1 MSCYTEK
8 EIGCQAI
15 KVVINKPG
23 IKTSEL
29 IVNLIEIMKPDGEDM
44 EILKNRQDTKFS
56 QKVRNLVSH
65 KSLENEIIWIGEKD
79 RQWYPKNR

>member
-8 EIGCQAI
+8 EIGYQAI
-15 KVVINKPG
+15 EVVKKHPG

-29 IVNLIEIMKPDGEDM
+29 IIKLTEIMKPDGEDL
-44 EILKNRQDTKFS
+44 EILEKRKDTKFS

-65 KSLENEIIWIGEKD
+65 KSLENDIRWEGETD
-79 RQWYPKNR
+79 RKWYPKN